1 MFMKLFIKEIER
13 TKTYFNEDRITY
25 YLIDENSMVLKS
37 CVTSSPEWAK
47 YLLVDEDA
55 RYNNGSFEIEFMGR
69 NM

>member
-47 YLLVDEDA
+47 YLLVDEDT

>member
-47 YLLVDEDA
+47 HLLVDEDA

>member
-37 CVTSSPEWAK
+37 CVASSPEWAK
-47 YLLVDEDA
+47 HLLVDEDT